1 MNQATASPAA
11 PRILVGQ
18 LFQEA
23 HGFTPL
29 RTPLE
34 AFAMETGEAVVHAN
48 LQADS
53 VLGGILRTGQQQGWQ
68 IIPTIAA
75 RASPGGRVLD
85 AAYEALKRPIVERAR
100 QGGFDAIALCLH
112 GCIQT
117 ESLDSAEA
125 DLLAELRAIVGP
137 DLPIVAGFDL
147 HAHAGGG
154 MLAHLDFAT
163 AYKTNPHGDAGATGE
178 RLGGVLADMLAG
190 RVQPHGAQ
198 VLVPMFTRG
207 NDETATGPLA
217 ALHGLIAQRLAAEP
231 ALLDAS
237 IFNVNPFIDGEGV
250 GQTVLVY
257 ARHAQGLPAAA
268 QLADSLAEGL
278 WAARDDF
285 VHQLPTLPQAR
296 DCHPG
301 PLVVG
306 DFGDRVLAGAP
317 GDSIAVLREVQERWP
332 GQRVVAP
339 LTDPEALAACQ
350 RAGAGQAL
358 RLSLGGCY
366 TPGRPSITLEGTVR
380 ALGDGSYRNR
390 GAFMRGA
397 QLRIG
402 PYAVLEGEHWS
413 LLITEQPLMSQDPG
427 CFLDCGIDLAT
438 ASFIVA
444 KSGYHFKLAFGDYG
458 TCVCVATPGLS
469 NYDPQ
474 TLPITKARPLYPL
487 DQPVFEARALPTRS
501 ASSIATAPPSAP
513 PRS

>member
-1 MNQATASPAA
+1 MHPTTASPAA

-34 AFAMETGEAVVHAN
+34 AFAIETGDAVLTAN
-48 LQADS
+48 AQADS
-53 VLGGILRTGQQQGWQ
+53 VLGGILRTGTRLGWQ
-68 IIPTIAA
+68 MIPTLAA

-85 AAYEALKRPIVERAR
+85 SAYAWLKQQIVERAQ
-100 QGGFDAIALCLH
+100 QGGFEAIALCLH

-125 DLLAELRAIVGP
+125 DLLATLRAIVGP

-154 MLAHLDFAT
+154 MLEHLDFAT

-178 RLGGVLADMLAG
+178 RLGSVLAEMLAG
-190 RVQPHGAQ
+190 RVQPRGAQ
-198 VLVPMFTRG
+198 VRVPMFTRG

-257 ARHAQGLPAAA
+257 ARHAQGWPAAA
-268 QLADSLAEGL
+268 QLAETLAEGL
-278 WAARDDF
+278 WAARDAF
-285 VHQLPTLPQAR
+285 VHQLPSLAQTRANT
-296 DCHPG
+296 PG
-301 PLVVG
+301 TLVVG

-317 GDSIAVLREVQERWP
+317 GDSIAVLREVREHWP

-339 LTDPEALAACQ
+339 LTDPEAQAACQ
-350 RAGAGQAL
+350 RAGLGQPLAL
-358 RLSLGGCY
+358 TLGGCY

-402 PYAVLEGEHWS
+402 PYAVLEGEDWA

-458 TCVCVATPGLS
+458 SCVCVATPGLS

-487 DQPVFEARALPTRS
+487 DPMAFQAHARPTR
-501 ASSIATAPPSAP
+501 IV
-513 PRS
+513 